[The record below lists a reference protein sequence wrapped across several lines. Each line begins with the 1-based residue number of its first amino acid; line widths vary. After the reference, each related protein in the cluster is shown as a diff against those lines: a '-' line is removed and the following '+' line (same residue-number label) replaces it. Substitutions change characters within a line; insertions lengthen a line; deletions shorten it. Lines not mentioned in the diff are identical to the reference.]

1 MKCQIWLNKQKNF
14 TQVAENCYFE
24 KVHAQMLLKINTNMG
39 IVEKKRYIEALQNIA
54 DSKYANIQAVL
65 NFNIRYHSKK

>member
-1 MKCQIWLNKQKNF
+1 
-14 TQVAENCYFE
+14 
-24 KVHAQMLLKINTNMG
+24 MLLKSNKNMG
-39 IVEKKRYIEALQNIA
+39 IVEKKRYIKALQNIA